1 MFFLNSDIDLK
12 KIEKRFDSLMGAMLS
27 DLDIARAAIK
37 KALPDAAQNVFEFS
51 TLKPVDTAF
60 IDRRFKQSFA
70 DKVFE
75 AETTDG
81 KGYIGVL
88 VEHQSTADKYMVL
101 RLREYVCQIIRHHL
115 GEGHEHYPV
124 VLPIVIYNG
133 KIKPYPYD
141 TDFYAYFQ
149 NPPLAKQLMTA
160 PHALVDLSVMPDE
173 VLLEDKLTAYPFLLM
188 KHIQLQNQW
197 MPIMKQLV
205 KHHVLRYLDSIDKGH
220 IAEKLVY
227 FTQVEAEILPE
238 QRQEFIS
245 LIDAQSHDLGE
256 KAMTLFEHAK
266 EQGMQQGMQQG
277 IESIAKNMLHAGED
291 EKKVQAYTGLP
302 SNLLGK
308 LKRS

>member
-1 MFFLNSDIDLK
+1 MFSDID
-12 KIEKRFDSLMGAMLS
+12 
-27 DLDIARAAIK
+27 IARSSIVDV
-37 KALPDAAQNVFEFS
+37 LPPIVRQYFDFS
-51 TLKPVDTAF
+51 TLSSSDASF
-60 IDRRFKQSFA
+60 IDNQFRQSFA

-75 AETTDG
+75 AKTING
-81 KGYIGVL
+81 KGYISII

-101 RLREYVCQIIRHHL
+101 RLREYICQIIRHHL
-115 GEGHEHYPV
+115 DKGHKHYPI

-141 TDFYAYFQ
+141 TDFYSYFQ
-149 NPPLAKQLMTA
+149 NPLLAKKLMTA

-173 VLLEDKLTAYPFLLM
+173 ALLKDKLTAYPYLLM
-188 KHIQLQNQW
+188 KHVQFRSQW
-197 MPIMKQLV
+197 MPIMRQLV
-205 KHHVLRYLDSIDKGH
+205 KHQVLRYLESIDKGH

-227 FTQVEAEILPE
+227 FTQAEAEILPE
-238 QRQEFIS
+238 QRQEFVS
-245 LIDAQSHDLGE
+245 LIDAQSHELGE

-291 EKKVQAYTGLP
+291 YKKVQDYTGLP
-302 SNLLGK
+302 SDLLVK